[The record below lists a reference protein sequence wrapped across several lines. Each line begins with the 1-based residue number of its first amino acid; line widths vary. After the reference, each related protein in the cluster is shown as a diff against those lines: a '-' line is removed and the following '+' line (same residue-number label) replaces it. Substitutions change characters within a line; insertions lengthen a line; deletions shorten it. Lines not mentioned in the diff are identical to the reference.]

1 MQAPCKVTVFF
12 LVVALQQLESDDFAM
27 LFLFSSFLYLAL
39 FIALLKRLLF
49 LRFGVTG

>member
-12 LVVALQQLESDDFAM
+12 LVVALQLESDDFAM